1 MNAAIRCF
9 ALLALLALSGMSAQA
24 DAPSGKL
31 SLPDFGTLSEKA
43 TNSVAITLDASLLG
57 IAARFLDTGDP
68 EEAAVKDIIA
78 GLQGIYVR
86 SYTFD
91 RDFSFPRSELEAVRR
106 QLAAPGW
113 QKIVEVRNSS
123 PQTSVDIYLYQV
135 QQRTGGL
142 AIISTE
148 PREFTIV
155 NIVGAIDLE
164 KLHKLDGRFGMP
176 KLPPGAAD
184 SPEKG
189 KSN

>member
-113 QKIVEVRNSS
+113 QRVVEVRS
-123 PQTSVDIYLYQV
+123 LKA
-135 QQRTGGL
+135 RTDCDVYISMDGNRANGL
-142 AIISTE
+142 VIIATE
-148 PREFTIV
+148 PRELTIV
-155 NIVGAIDLE
+155 NIVGSVDLK
-164 KLHKLDGRFGMP
+164 KLHQLEGRFGVP
-176 KLPPGAAD
+176 DLQLE
-184 SPEKG
+184 EKPAR
-189 KSN
+189 